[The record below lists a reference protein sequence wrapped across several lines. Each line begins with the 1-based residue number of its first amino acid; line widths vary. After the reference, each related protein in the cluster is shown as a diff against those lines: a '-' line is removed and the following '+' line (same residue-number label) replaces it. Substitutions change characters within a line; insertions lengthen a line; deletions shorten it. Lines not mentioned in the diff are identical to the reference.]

1 MIIGHRKPL
10 EDILQMVEPF
20 DKILLIGCK
29 GCVAVC
35 AAGGEKEV
43 GILASA
49 IRLARK
55 KNGKEIEVKEVTLER
70 QCDPEY
76 IDQIEGYVGDYQ
88 AVLSIAC
95 GVGVQYMA
103 ERYKDVPALPGLNTD
118 FMGGSLEQGVWLEK
132 CQGCGNCVLHLT
144 GGICPVTRCSK
155 SILNGPCGGSG
166 NGKCEISPDV
176 ECGWQLIIDRLKE
189 LNLLETNYEQLM
201 DYKDWS
207 TSRDGGPRTIVRED
221 MKE

>member
-1 MIIGHRKPL
+1 MIIGHRKPMEEILRML
-10 EDILQMVEPF
+10 EPY
-20 DKILLIGCK
+20 DKLLLAGCK

-55 KNGKEIEVKEVTLER
+55 KEGKEIEIREVTLER

-76 IDQIEGYVGDYQ
+76 IDQIQDYVEEYP

-103 ERYKDVPALPGLNTD
+103 ERYPGICAFPGLNTD
-118 FMGGSLEQGVWLEK
+118 FMGGSLEQGVWTEK

-144 GGICPVTRCSK
+144 GGICPITRCSK
-155 SILNGPCGGSG
+155 SLLNGPCGGSTK
-166 NGKCEISPDV
+166 GKCEIDPNV
-176 ECGWQLIIDRLKE
+176 ECGWQMIVDRMKSLGI
-189 LNLLETNYEQLM
+189 LEEAYEQLM
-201 DYKDWS
+201 DYKDWT

>member
-1 MIIGHRKPL
+1 MIIGHRKPMKEILRML
-10 EDILQMVEPF
+10 EPY
-20 DKILLIGCK
+20 DKVLLAGCK

-55 KNGKEIEVKEVTLER
+55 KEGKEIEIREVTLER

-76 IDQIEGYVGDYQ
+76 IDQVQEYVEEFPV
-88 AVLSIAC
+88 VLSIAC

-103 ERYKDVPALPGLNTD
+103 ERYPGISAIPGLNTD
-118 FMGGSLEQGVWLEK
+118 FMGGSLEQGVWAEK

-144 GGICPVTRCSK
+144 GGICPITRCSK
-155 SILNGPCGGSG
+155 SLLNGPCGGSG
-166 NGKCEISPDV
+166 AGKCEIDPNV
-176 ECGWQLIIDRLKE
+176 ECGWQLIVDRMKSLGI
-189 LNLLETNYEQLM
+189 LEEAYEQLM
-201 DYKDWS
+201 DYKDWT

>member
-10 EDILQMVEPF
+10 EEILQMVEPF

-55 KNGKEIEVKEVTLER
+55 KNGKEIELREVTLER

-144 GGICPVTRCSK
+144 GGICPITRCSK

-176 ECGWQLIIDRLKE
+176 ECGWQLIVDRLKE

>member
-10 EDILQMVEPF
+10 EEILKMLEPH
-20 DKILLIGCK
+20 DKIILAGCK

-35 AAGGEKEV
+35 NAGGEKEV

-55 KNGKEIEVKEVTLER
+55 KDGKDIEVKEITLER

-76 IDQIEGYVGDYQ
+76 IDQLQSLAGDYQ

-95 GVGVQYMA
+95 GVGVQYLA
-103 ERYKDVPALPGLNTD
+103 ERYKSIPALPGLNTD
-118 FMGGSLEQGVWLEK
+118 FMGGSREQGVWVER

-144 GGICPVTRCSK
+144 GGICPITRCSK
-155 SILNGPCGGSG
+155 SLLNGPCGGSSK
-166 NGKCEISPDV
+166 GKCEINPEV
-176 ECGWQLIIDRLKE
+176 ECGWQLIIDRLKS
-189 LNLLETNYEQLM
+189 LGLLEALYEQILP
-201 DYKDWS
+201 YKDWL
-207 TSRDGGPRTIVRED
+207 TGRDGGPRTITRED
-221 MKE
+221 MRE

>member
-55 KNGKEIEVKEVTLER
+55 KNGKEIEVREVTLER

-76 IDQIEGYVGDYQ
+76 IDQIEGYVNDYQ
-88 AVLSIAC
+88 AILSIAC

-103 ERYKDVPALPGLNTD
+103 ERYKDIPAFPGLNTD
-118 FMGGSLEQGVWLEK
+118 FMGGSLEQGVWTER

-144 GGICPVTRCSK
+144 GGICPITRCSK
-155 SILNGPCGGSG
+155 SLLNGPCGGSTT
-166 NGKCEISPDV
+166 GKCEIAPDV
-176 ECGWQLIIDRLKE
+176 DCGWQLIVDRLKS
-189 LNLLETNYEQLM
+189 LGLLETVYEQLTP
-201 DYKDWS
+201 YKDWG

>member
-10 EDILQMVEPF
+10 EEILQMIEPF
-20 DKILLIGCK
+20 DKIALIGCK

-55 KNGKEIEVKEVTLER
+55 KDGRDIEVKEVTLER

-76 IDQIEGYVGDYQ
+76 IEQVEGFVHDYQ

-118 FMGGSLEQGVWLEK
+118 FMGGSEQQGVWVER

-144 GGICPVTRCSK
+144 GGICPITRCSK
-155 SILNGPCGGSG
+155 SILNGPCGGSSG
-166 NGKCEISPDV
+166 GKCEIDPEV
-176 ECGWQLIIDRLKE
+176 ACGWQLIIDRLE
-189 LNLLETNYEQLM
+189 ALGLLEKMYEVVAP
-201 DYKDWS
+201 YKDWT
-207 TSRDGGPRTIVRED
+207 TSRDGGPRRIVRED
-221 MKE
+221 MRE

>member
-10 EDILQMVEPF
+10 EEILQMIEPF
-20 DKILLIGCK
+20 DKIALIGCK

-55 KNGKEIEVKEVTLER
+55 KDGRDIEVKEVTLER

-76 IDQIEGYVGDYQ
+76 IEQIEGFVHDYQ

-118 FMGGSLEQGVWLEK
+118 FMGGSEEQGVWTEK

-144 GGICPVTRCSK
+144 GGICPITRCSK
-155 SILNGPCGGSG
+155 SLLNGPCGGSSG
-166 NGKCEISPDV
+166 GMCEIDPEV
-176 ECGWQLIIDRLKE
+176 ACGWQLIVDRLE
-189 LNLLETNYEQLM
+189 ALGLLETMYEVVAP
-201 DYKDWS
+201 YKDWT
-207 TSRDGGPRTIVRED
+207 TSRDGGPRKIVRED
-221 MKE
+221 MRE